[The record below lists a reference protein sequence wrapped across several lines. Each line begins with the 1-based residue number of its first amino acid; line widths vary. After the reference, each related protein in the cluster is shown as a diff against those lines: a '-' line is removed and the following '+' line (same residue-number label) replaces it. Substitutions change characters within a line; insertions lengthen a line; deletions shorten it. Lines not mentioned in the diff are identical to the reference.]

1 MSVLRLATATVGVS
15 GVYVQACGAVVG
27 PKEGEGPLGQEFD
40 RVWPDE
46 GKGYSSF
53 EKAEQGLLQEACD
66 TALQKAAM
74 SWDALDVVLGG
85 DLLDQ
90 TVTTNFVA
98 RTHERP
104 LLGMFAA
111 CATFTEAL
119 GLAAILVGSGAAA
132 TALASAS
139 SHHLTAERQFR
150 FPLELGYQRPPTS
163 AWTSTAAGAVVLSR
177 EWRAIQVQ
185 AVTFGRVVDIGGK
198 DPNDMGSAMA
208 PAAFDTIERHFKA
221 TGLKP
226 ADYTEIV
233 TGDLGHFG
241 IDMLKTY
248 ASDKG
253 VQFGDELNDCGRWL
267 YDAQNQDTHNGGS
280 GPGCSASVF
289 AGPLTRRLAAIPHGR
304 MLLVATG
311 ALFSPTTYQQ
321 GETIPCIAHAV
332 QIASTGGDSAP

>member
-1 MSVLRLATATVGVS
+1 MSVTRLAAATVGVS
-15 GVYVQACGAVVG
+15 GVFIQATGAVVG
-27 PKEGEGPLGQEFD
+27 PKEGQGPLGQEFD

-46 GKGYSSF
+46 GKSYSSF
-53 EKAEQGLLQEACD
+53 EKAEQGLLKEACD
-66 TALQKAAM
+66 MALQKTEMA
-74 SWDALDVVLGG
+74 WHQLDVVLGG

-90 TVTTNFVA
+90 TVTTNFVG

-111 CATFTEAL
+111 CATFAEAL
-119 GLAAILVGSGAAA
+119 GLAAILVGSGAVA

-163 AWTSTAAGAVVLSR
+163 AWTSTAAGAVVLA
-177 EWRAIQVQ
+177 EEPRAIQVE
-185 AVTFGRVVDIGGK
+185 AATFGRVVDIGGK

-208 PAAFDTIERHFKA
+208 PAAFDTITRHFEA
-221 TGLKP
+221 TGLKSS
-226 ADYTEIV
+226 DYTNIV

-241 IDMLKTY
+241 IKMLKSY
-248 ASDKG
+248 ASSKG
-253 VQFGDELNDCGRWL
+253 VQFGEELNDCGRWL
-267 YDAQNQDTHNGGS
+267 YDSESQDTHNGGS

-289 AGPLTRRLAAIPHGR
+289 AGPLSRRLAALPHGR
-304 MLLVATG
+304 MLLVSTG

-332 QIASTGGDSAP
+332 ELVSTGGDAAP